1 MKKKFTDTIKQS
13 LITRTIKK
21 EMVMEELSGSV
32 DDLVNDET
40 TIVKPLYEGKDY
52 SKIKFDLADLDH
64 LFTDKA
70 NPDYKLSYKTN
81 LSELD
86 EPANADAKAWI
97 IEIDGSY
104 YLYKIF
110 TVDHS
115 HFYLHYVYGGKKVY
129 DLPLRVRNLI
139 TVKDS
144 KYATYKSGL
153 LKLKSESEAK
163 VQAIT
168 DHKNFSRVIKRIND
182 GRIIIE
188 TSSEEFNNSK
198 FKISVYLLAKA
209 NPDCDITL
217 TGLAGK
223 NENLVITDQKST
235 NQFFDKDSRNTLYN
249 FLAGNPTKGIKE
261 PEKALSAQA
270 SDDFSM
276 SKAMLKRK
284 NLHSLAEHN
293 KNN

>member
-13 LITRTIKK
+13 LITRTLKK
-21 EMVMEELSGSV
+21 ELVMEELSGSV

-40 TIVKPLYEGKDY
+40 TVVQPLSEGKDY
-52 SKIKFDLADLDH
+52 SRVKFDLTDLEH
-64 LFTDKA
+64 LFAEKS
-70 NPDYKLSYKTN
+70 NPEYKLSYKTN
-81 LSELD
+81 LSALD

-104 YLYKIF
+104 YLYKIY
-110 TVDHS
+110 TLDHS

-129 DLPLRVRNLI
+129 DLPLRVRKLI

-144 KYATYKSGL
+144 KYATYSSGL
-153 LKLKSESEAK
+153 LRLNSESEAK
-163 VQAIT
+163 IQAIM

-182 GRIIIE
+182 GRIIVE
-188 TSSEEFNNSK
+188 TSSEQYHDSK
-198 FKISVYLLAKA
+198 FKICVYLLAKA
-209 NPDCDITL
+209 NPDCDVTI
-217 TGLAGK
+217 TGLSGK
-223 NENLVITDQKST
+223 NQELEITDQKST
-235 NQFFDKDSRNTLYN
+235 NQFFDKDSKNTLYN
-249 FLAGNPTKGIKE
+249 FLVGNQTKGIKE

-284 NLHSLAEHN
+284 NLHSLAEHKN
-293 KNN
+293 K